1 MLKII
6 TDNLNTLRQLY
17 CSTHNHYIPIDP
29 ANRHYQEVLD
39 AIIEQGADCFD
50 GDIPEDLQAAADA
63 KLFAQQLA
71 DYNTAT
77 ARLAQ
82 YIVSVGRTEV
92 TESQATGEQVWDE
105 DAEEMV
111 DVMHDVITVTAID
124 PVEATVTRTVYSDD
138 IEAEPTEETIE
149 NPLITTDVA
158 ERTAAQA
165 TVDATPQAVKDDA

>member
-165 TVDATPQAVKDDA
+165 TVDTTPQAVKDDA